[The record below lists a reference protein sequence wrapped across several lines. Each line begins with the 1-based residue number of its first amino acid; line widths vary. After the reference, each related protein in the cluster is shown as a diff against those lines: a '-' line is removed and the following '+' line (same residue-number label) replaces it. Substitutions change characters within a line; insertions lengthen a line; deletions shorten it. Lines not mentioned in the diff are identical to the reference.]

1 MQGFG
6 LMEICDKNIDEGKF
20 HALCAQ
26 LPICLV
32 GYAQAIRLI
41 WQFIRTHF
49 IDLIIYG
56 VIAFGLFLV
65 VVTVKVLWCD
75 VQSVYE
81 TVFLQIRAHPLL
93 QCTFVFVMLVTTVW
107 AVSLFRRYVANWRN
121 KESPKVLCQPARGI
135 DAPIVTSAEDL
146 LDRLPFVDSVIA
158 AIKDSCHNQ
167 GASFIALYGS
177 WGEGKT
183 SVVNI
188 MEDMVS
194 RFEQNL
200 YLVRFAPW
208 GRRDKEG
215 YAFDLCN
222 TLAETIAG
230 MGFRAGAIDMR
241 LFGAKIS
248 KSSIWETLVSQSGF
262 FNVVNSFMRAFSS
275 PEALEL
281 RIRDVLGR
289 LPMNQRLVVVIDDVD
304 RLMHKE
310 IIELIRLIRTN
321 CNFPRVTYLVLADQR
336 HVEIAL
342 GREIVGDCGDNCISA
357 GHEYLEKI
365 FPTAFQLPRLPKER
379 LPNLL
384 LARIQKSLDNKRLSM
399 LSESSCAAKIMKLLV
414 KTMRHVEQCEDYIDS
429 QLYYLYVNPQNH
441 ARPCIYE
448 DDFIS
453 LTLVRY
459 FYPDVYETLY
469 EEKDGL
475 LARRMWR
482 KEELAVF
489 FNLGQDK
496 AKTNVVWIFLI
507 NILHFKLD
515 YRNASSGKLQAY
527 WTIDYKYNDAM
538 RDYRMV
544 VSLCYDNYFTGYT
557 ERFVAI
563 SKAQVEE
570 FAKEVAASPHGSRIE
585 ELLQKF
591 YNNAYLRPLFYA
603 LQGDENILKNNN
615 VSFSNVFISFAKI
628 VSVWFSDKTYNIE
641 NPITCLVKDRALYA
655 DLIECLRVLVMNSYP
670 EQRERGEFLN
680 RIFEDQ
686 NLDYG
691 MLLLLAMLLERESA
705 AHLKPNVSVAHD
717 NSDHLMWDD
726 INYNNLL
733 ALFVNKVRTLSID
746 ARPNEPLLREKW
758 LWLSKMCEWNEE
770 IRNTYDEMG
779 GVAMSGSN
787 ETGMHWLLPFL
798 TDLADEDKPWVVGID
813 YSELSGMRCFDE
825 VLRYF
830 MDRGSLLPPAW
841 ELIGKYVLCANDK
854 QDSDN
859 WRYTMEMYLHDNK
872 NADDISRIVYRY
884 ENYFARKNGNV

>member
-1 MQGFG
+1 
-6 LMEICDKNIDEGKF
+6 MEICDKNIDEGKF

-41 WQFIRTHF
+41 WQFIWTHF
-49 IDLIIYG
+49 IDLIIFG
-56 VIAFGLFLV
+56 VIAFALFLV
-65 VVTVKVLWCD
+65 GVTIKVLCRS
-75 VQSVYE
+75 VQDAYE

-93 QCTFVFVMLVTTVW
+93 QCIFVFVILVTTVW
-107 AVSLFRRYVANWRN
+107 VVSLLRRYVADWRN
-121 KESPKVLCQPARGI
+121 KESSKALCQLARGI

-146 LDRLPFVDSVIA
+146 LDRLPFVKSVIA
-158 AIKDSCHNQ
+158 AIKDSCHNP

-200 YLVRFAPW
+200 YLVKFAPW

-215 YAFDLCN
+215 YACDLCN

-241 LFGAKIS
+241 LFGARIS
-248 KSSIWETLVSQSGF
+248 KSSIWEMLVSQSGF

-281 RIRDVLGR
+281 RIRDMLGR
-289 LPMNQRLVVVIDDVD
+289 LPMGRRLVVVIDDVD
-304 RLMHKE
+304 RLMHEE

-321 CNFPRVTYLVLADQR
+321 CNFPRVTYFVLADQR
-336 HVEIAL
+336 HVEIAV
-342 GREIVGDCGDNCISA
+342 GREIVGDCGDDCISA

-365 FPTAFQLPRLPKER
+365 FPTVFNLPMLPKER
-379 LPNLL
+379 LPGLL
-384 LARIQKSLDNKRLSM
+384 LQQINESLNERL
-399 LSESSCAAKIMKLLV
+399 LSALGEKSCAAQIMKLLV
-414 KTMRHVEQCEDYIDS
+414 KTMRHVQQCTNYIDA

-441 ARPCIYE
+441 SRPCICE

-459 FYPDVYETLY
+459 FYPDVYKTLY
-469 EEKDGL
+469 EEKDDL
-475 LARRMWR
+475 LARRMWG
-482 KEELAVF
+482 EEDLSTF

-496 AKTNVVWIFLI
+496 VKKNTVWVFLK

-515 YRNASSGKLQAY
+515 YRNENSGKMRAY
-527 WTIDYKYNDAM
+527 WTIEYRYNDAM
-538 RDYRMV
+538 RDYRMIV
-544 VSLCYDNYFTGYT
+544 PSCYDNYFTGYT

-563 SKAQVEE
+563 PKAQVEE
-570 FAKEVAASPHGSRIE
+570 FVKMIADDPHGSQVE
-585 ELLQKF
+585 CLLQKF
-591 YNNAYLRPLFYA
+591 HNNGYLRPLFYA
-603 LQGDENILKNNN
+603 LQGDTDILKNNN
-615 VSFSNVFISFAKI
+615 VSLSNVFISFAKM
-628 VSVWFSDKTYNIE
+628 VSTWFGDKTYDIE

-655 DLIECLRVLVMNSYP
+655 DLIECLRALVMKGYS
-670 EQRERGEFLN
+670 EQRERDGFLN
-680 RIFEDQ
+680 HIFKDP
-686 NLDYG
+686 NMDYG
-691 MLLLLAMLLERESA
+691 ILLLLAMLLEKECA
-705 AHLKPNVSVAHD
+705 AHHKPNVSVAHD
-717 NSDHLMWDD
+717 DSDHLIWND
-726 INYNNLL
+726 IDYNNLL
-733 ALFVNKVRTLSID
+733 TLFVNKVRTLSID

-798 TDLADEDKPWVVGID
+798 TDLADEDKPWVVGIN
-813 YSELSGMRCFDE
+813 YR
-825 VLRYF
+825 
-830 MDRGSLLPPAW
+830 RGVEIFYGP
-841 ELIGKYVLCANDK
+841 
-854 QDSDN
+854 
-859 WRYTMEMYLHDNK
+859 
-872 NADDISRIVYRY
+872 RIAIAPSMGVDWQICIVR
-884 ENYFARKNGNV
+884 ERQTGF